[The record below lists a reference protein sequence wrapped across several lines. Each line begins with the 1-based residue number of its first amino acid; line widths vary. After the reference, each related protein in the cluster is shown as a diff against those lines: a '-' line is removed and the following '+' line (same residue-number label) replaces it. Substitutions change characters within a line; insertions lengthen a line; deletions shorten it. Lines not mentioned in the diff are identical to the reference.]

1 LRVIPQGGYRLSAPP
16 LPMGAVSD
24 DRSAFCTSD
33 RVGIRAV
40 LRVGFAFPRE
50 VAIVKINAGGS

>member
-1 LRVIPQGGYRLSAPP
+1 
-16 LPMGAVSD
+16 MGAASD
-24 DRSAFCTSD
+24 DRSAFFTSD

-40 LRVGFAFPRE
+40 LRVGSAFPHE

>member
-1 LRVIPQGGYRLSAPP
+1 
-16 LPMGAVSD
+16 MGAVSD